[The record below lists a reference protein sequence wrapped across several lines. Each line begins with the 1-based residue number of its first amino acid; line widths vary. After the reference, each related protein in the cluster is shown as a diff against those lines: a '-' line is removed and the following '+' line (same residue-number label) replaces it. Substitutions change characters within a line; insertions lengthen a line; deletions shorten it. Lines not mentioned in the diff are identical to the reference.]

1 MYCNIVWSSALF
13 DDWCQICDLVIAFD
27 CYIPSDLTARA
38 KEIAKDSSSS
48 CGILQVGLFVCA
60 LFGAT

>member
-1 MYCNIVWSSALF
+1 MIG
-13 DDWCQICDLVIAFD
+13 CQICDLVIAFD
-27 CYIPSDLTARA
+27 CYVPSDLTARA

-48 CGILQVGLFVCA
+48 CGILQVGLFVCV